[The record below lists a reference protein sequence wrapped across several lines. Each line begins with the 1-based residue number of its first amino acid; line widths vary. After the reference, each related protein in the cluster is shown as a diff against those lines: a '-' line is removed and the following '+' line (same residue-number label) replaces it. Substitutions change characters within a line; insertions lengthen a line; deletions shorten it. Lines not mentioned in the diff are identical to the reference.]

1 MHTKVERRGR
11 TFKGIISLVILRN
24 LWNEPNY
31 GYVLEKEVNRCLG
44 QKLSNGEIYSIL
56 RNLEIRGLVHKK
68 NGQEKDGKRKY
79 YEISNDGR
87 KYLVNQ
93 SRTLESAMDSI
104 GEIIRFVHSLSDKER
119 EEHVTNKSI

>member
-1 MHTKVERRGR
+1 MIVERRGR
-11 TFKGIISLVILRN
+11 TFKGVISLVILRN
-24 LWNEPNY
+24 LWNGPNY

>member
-1 MHTKVERRGR
+1 MKVERRGR

-31 GYVLEKEVNRCLG
+31 GYILEKEVNRCLG

>member
-1 MHTKVERRGR
+1 VERRGR

>member
-1 MHTKVERRGR
+1 VHTKVERRGR

>member
-1 MHTKVERRGR
+1 MKVERRGR

>member
-1 MHTKVERRGR
+1 MKEEKRGR

-56 RNLEIRGLVHKK
+56 RNLEIRGLIYKRA
-68 NGQEKDGKRKY
+68 NQEKDSKRKY

-87 KYLVNQ
+87 RYLINQ
-93 SRTLESAMDSI
+93 SRTLEFAMDSI
-104 GEIIRFVHSLSDKER
+104 GEIIRFVHSVSDKEK
-119 EEHVTNKSI
+119 ETPITNQPL

>member
-1 MHTKVERRGR
+1 MKVERRGR
-11 TFKGIISLVILRN
+11 TFKGIISLIILRN

-31 GYVLEKEVNRCLG
+31 GYVLEKEVDKCLG

-56 RNLEIRGLVHKK
+56 RNLEIRGFVHKMTSP
-68 NGQEKDGKRKY
+68 EKDSKRKY

-104 GEIIRFVHSLSDKER
+104 GEIIRFVHSISDKEK
-119 EEHVTNKSI
+119 EANAQN